1 MQATGGNTI
10 IDMLR
15 DVPQVTAFGV
25 SEAQRSGTGGAT
37 NIVLGNSIN
46 LRGLSPYA
54 TLTLL
59 DGHRVP
65 TSGTSGSTVDPDTY
79 PSIMMQKVDIVADGA
94 SATYGSDAI
103 AGVANLILR
112 RDVEGVEVSARG
124 GWAADYKE
132 ERFGVLAGHNWG
144 SGQISI
150 GYEHTYHSDLNGQNR
165 SYFESDQTGN
175 GGGDYR
181 SVMCNPGNIV
191 VGGVSY
197 AIPPGGVTPANATA
211 LLPNTTNRC
220 DVAKYQDIL
229 PEVENNNIAM
239 DFDQK
244 ITDSISIY
252 GDGTYSWR
260 NFTSAVQQVTAP
272 AQVPTTNAYFVA
284 PPGAVL
290 APCSPAPGA
299 PNCETV
305 DYFFGNDLGNNAYSL
320 GHAENYEGTLG
331 IDFKLPKAWHLGF
344 DGTAGIDHDQTIQ
357 SRELNNGNFA
367 AALAS
372 GSPATALNVFGGP
385 NSAGCLGQCFRKP
398 LLCSRRHQQPGG
410 RGQNRRTAV
419 SHVGRRCTRG
429 LRRAVASR
437 YAGLRHQLRRA
448 RRRRSHPSAELEPHF
463 RIGIRRSAPAFLRP
477 RQCETGSTEAGTRCG
492 GTLRKLQRLW
502 QHHAP
507 EDRTQLDSAGWIDG
521 TRQLRHLVPR
531 AVAVRIG
538 RTAQRRVR
546 ANLLRSPVR
555 PPAPPWATPWAA
567 AT

>member
-1 MQATGGNTI
+1 MITYPMDARFGTERNHRAAPRRALTASIALLVASAAMAQTAPSVIVTSPGDELQEVVVTGTLIRGTAPVGSNLITVDQSQMQATGGNTI

-79 PSIMMQKVDIVADGA
+79 PSIMIQKVDIVADGA

-124 GWAADYKE
+124 GWAADYTE

-150 GYEHTYHSDLNGQNR
+150 GYEHAYHSDLNGLNR
-165 SYFESDQTGN
+165 NYFESDQTSN

-197 AIPPGGVTPANATA
+197 AIPPGGVTPANAGA

-260 NFTSAVQQVTAP
+260 NFTSAVQQATAP

-284 PPGAVL
+284 PPE
-290 APCSPAPGA
+290 P
-299 PNCETV
+299 
-305 DYFFGNDLGNNAYSL
+305 F
-320 GHAENYEGTLG
+320 
-331 IDFKLPKAWHLGF
+331 
-344 DGTAGIDHDQTIQ
+344 
-357 SRELNNGNFA
+357 
-367 AALAS
+367 
-372 GSPATALNVFGGP
+372 
-385 NSAGCLGQCFRKP
+385 
-398 LLCSRRHQQPGG
+398 LLR
-410 RGQNRRTAV
+410 V
-419 SHVGRRCTRG
+419 
-429 LRRAVASR
+429 
-437 YAGLRHQLRRA
+437 
-448 RRRRSHPSAELEPHF
+448 RRR
-463 RIGIRRSAPAFLRP
+463 
-477 RQCETGSTEAGTRCG
+477 
-492 GTLRKLQRLW
+492 
-502 QHHAP
+502 
-507 EDRTQLDSAGWIDG
+507 
-521 TRQLRHLVPR
+521 
-531 AVAVRIG
+531 
-538 RTAQRRVR
+538 
-546 ANLLRSPVR
+546 PVR
-555 PPAPPWATPWAA
+555 PIAKR
-567 AT
+567 